1 MGILTQYTI
10 QQAQSTAQHPIV
22 HVGFDSR
29 HREMYDLCTG
39 SIRHYCKDAVIKPNS
54 SSNVPAYNRPS
65 KDNES
70 TTFVYSRFYIPY
82 CSFWS
87 GWAVFCDGDFL
98 WQDDVTKLW
107 EQRDDRYA
115 VMVCKHNYESKIKTK
130 AFGHVQEN
138 FPRKNW
144 SSLIMWNCAHPSN
157 QVLRPEYCNSA
168 EPKQLHRFLHLQDK
182 EIGGL
187 DLRWNWLVDEYD
199 YTESAGALH
208 FTNGGPWCDIQT
220 NQDLQYYR
228 MRAILGIDKW

>member
-1 MGILTQYTI
+1 
-10 QQAQSTAQHPIV
+10 
-22 HVGFDSR
+22 
-29 HREMYDLCTG
+29 MYDLCTG

-87 GWAVFCDGDFL
+87 GWAIFCDGDFL
-98 WQDDVTKLW
+98 WQVDVTKLW
-107 EQRDDRYA
+107 DHRDDRYA

-157 QVLRPEYCNSA
+157 QVLTPEYCNSA

>member
-10 QQAQSTAQHPIV
+10 QQAQSNAQHPIV

-39 SIRHYCKDAVIKPNS
+39 SIRHYCKDAVIKPNTARTI
-54 SSNVPAYNRPS
+54 PAYDSPS

-87 GWAVFCDGDFL
+87 GWAIFCDGDFL

-115 VMVCKHNYESKIKTK
+115 VMVCKHNYESNIKTK

-157 QVLRPEYCNSA
+157 QVLTPEYCNSA

>member
-39 SIRHYCKDAVIKPNS
+39 SIRHYCKDAVIKPNTARTI
-54 SSNVPAYNRPS
+54 PAYDSPS

-87 GWAVFCDGDFL
+87 GWAIFCDGDFL

-157 QVLRPEYCNSA
+157 QVLTPEYCNSA

>member
-87 GWAVFCDGDFL
+87 GWAIFCDGDFL
-98 WQDDVTKLW
+98 WQDDVNKLW

-157 QVLRPEYCNSA
+157 RVLTPEYCNSA

>member
-87 GWAVFCDGDFL
+87 GWAIFCDGDFL
-98 WQDDVTKLW
+98 WQDDVNKLW

-157 QVLRPEYCNSA
+157 QVLTPEYCNSA

-220 NQDLQYYR
+220 TQDLQYYR

>member
-39 SIRHYCKDAVIKPNS
+39 SIQHYCKDAVIKPNTARTI
-54 SSNVPAYNRPS
+54 PAYDRPS

-87 GWAVFCDGDFL
+87 GWAIFCDGDFL
-98 WQDDVTKLW
+98 WQDDVNLLW

-157 QVLRPEYCNSA
+157 QVLTPEYCNSA

>member
-39 SIRHYCKDAVIKPNS
+39 SIRHYCKDAVIKPNTARTI
-54 SSNVPAYNRPS
+54 PAYDRPS

-87 GWAVFCDGDFL
+87 GWAIFCDGDFL

-107 EQRDDRYA
+107 EQRDNRYA

-157 QVLRPEYCNSA
+157 RVLTPEYCNSA

>member
-1 MGILTQYTI
+1 M
-10 QQAQSTAQHPIV
+10 
-22 HVGFDSR
+22 
-29 HREMYDLCTG
+29 
-39 SIRHYCKDAVIKPNS
+39 
-54 SSNVPAYNRPS
+54 
-65 KDNES
+65 
-70 TTFVYSRFYIPY
+70 
-82 CSFWS
+82 
-87 GWAVFCDGDFL
+87 
-98 WQDDVTKLW
+98 DDVNLLW

-157 QVLRPEYCNSA
+157 QVLTPEYCNSA

>member
-87 GWAVFCDGDFL
+87 GWAIFCDGDFL

-157 QVLRPEYCNSA
+157 QVLTPEYCNSA